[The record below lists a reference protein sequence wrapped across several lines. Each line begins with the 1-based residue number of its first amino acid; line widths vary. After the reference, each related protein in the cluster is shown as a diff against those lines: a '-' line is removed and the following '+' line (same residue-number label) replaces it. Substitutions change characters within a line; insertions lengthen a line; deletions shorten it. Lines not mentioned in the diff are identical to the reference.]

1 VIRNNK
7 QNILIVLAMIYLAQ
21 IAYFYPRLPE
31 KVASHFNHLGEADGW
46 MSKMEFTVFQVIL
59 LGFIL
64 ATTSLIPAFFNKLP
78 DSLINIPNKSYWLA
92 SERRKES
99 ILKLAGVTDNLR
111 AALLLLFLSINYFT
125 FQANI
130 TGGNLSNGTWLVL
143 SVFLIY
149 TIYWTIGLRK
159 TFRI

>member
-1 VIRNNK
+1 
-7 QNILIVLAMIYLAQ
+7 
-21 IAYFYPRLPE
+21 
-31 KVASHFNHLGEADGW
+31 
-46 MSKMEFTVFQVIL
+46 VIL